1 MIGQINT
8 VVHIP
13 LHSLTAI
20 SLSGL
25 VVIGYLSRAKAQ
37 TSDLPALQD
46 LPSPEEQ
53 SLPQKESIPSQ
64 LFSIPEEV
72 QLHIQQAPSDEI
84 ADVLNLETCPALA
97 STSEIPFQ
105 ATEMEVMGHTVLHTE
120 IAEQVDCYLGK
131 EIRLSDLFNLR
142 SRITKLYIEA
152 GYITS
157 GAFLPNNQDLTDGSI
172 QIKVVEGRIEALQVN
187 DLKRLPEGYIRA
199 RLSRAMNVPFNRQA
213 LEEGLQLL
221 QLDPLL
227 ERVNAELTA
236 GKGSGKSLLILDIQP
251 ADTFGISLAAD
262 NHRSPSIGSSG
273 TNLGLT
279 INNPLG
285 FGDSLI
291 ASYGRTE
298 GLNLYDLSYFVPVNA
313 QGGTLKFSFNNG
325 DSRIV
330 QDVFRNVGIRSDT
343 TTVSTGFRQPLV
355 QTPTTEFALGLDFDW
370 KHSQSYIL
378 DDIPFSFSI
387 GPEEG
392 QSQLRVF
399 RFYQDWVK
407 RSESRVLAARSQFN
421 LGLDIF
427 DATNNNSGID
437 GQFFSWLA
445 QFQWFEQVSPRLL
458 MLTRLSTQLTP
469 DTLLPIERFSLGG
482 IGTVRGYAQNQLVA
496 DNAVTGSLEF
506 RIPISNDPNKIQLT
520 SFLDVGIGWNNQTP
534 DPEQSFLLGT
544 GLGVRWAVNRNI
556 FLRLDYGIPI
566 VSVNDTGDSL
576 QEDGLY
582 FIVDYQPSF

>member
-1 MIGQINT
+1 MCSS
-8 VVHIP
+8 

-20 SLSGL
+20 SLSCL
-25 VVIGYLSRAKAQ
+25 AVVGYLSPAKAQ
-37 TSDLPALQD
+37 TSDLSAPEE

-53 SLPQKESIPSQ
+53 SVPQQESIPSEVP
-64 LFSIPEEV
+64 SIPEEI
-72 QLHIQQAPSDEI
+72 QLHIQPTPSDEI

-97 STSEIPFQ
+97 STPEIPFP
-105 ATEMEVMGHTVLHTE
+105 ATEIEVVGHTVLHTE
-120 IAEQVDCYLGK
+120 IAEQIDCYLGK

-142 SRITKLYIEA
+142 SRITKLYVEA

-157 GAFLPNNQDLTDGSI
+157 GTFIPNNQDLTDGSI
-172 QIKVVEGRIEALQVN
+172 QIRVVEGKIEALQVN
-187 DLKRLPEGYIRA
+187 NLKRLSERHIRA
-199 RLSRAMNVPFNRQA
+199 RLSQAMNVPFNQQA

-236 GKGSGKSLLILDIQP
+236 GKGPGKSLLILDIQE
-251 ADTFGISLAAD
+251 ADTFGFSLAAN

-273 TNLGLT
+273 GNLGVT

-291 ASYGRTE
+291 ASYGRTD
-298 GLNLYDLSYFVPVNA
+298 GLNLYDLSYFLPVN
-313 QGGTLKFSFNNG
+313 GRDGTLKFSLNNSN
-325 DSRIV
+325 SRIV
-330 QDVFRNVGIRSDT
+330 QDVFRDVGIRSDT
-343 TTVSTGFRQPLV
+343 ITLSAGFRQPLV
-355 QTPTTEFALGLDFDW
+355 QTPTEEFALGLDFDW

-387 GPEEG
+387 GPKEG
-392 QSQLRVF
+392 QSQLSVF
-399 RFYQDWVK
+399 RLYQDWVR

-427 DATNNNSGID
+427 EATNNDSGID

-458 MLTRLSTQLTP
+458 MLTRFGVQLTP
-469 DTLLPIERFSLGG
+469 NALLPIERFSLGG
-482 IGTVRGYAQNQLVA
+482 IDTVRGYAQNQLVV

-506 RIPISNDPNKIQLT
+506 RLPISNDPNKIQLT

-534 DPEQSFLLGT
+534 YPEQSFLLGT
-544 GLGVRWAVNRNI
+544 GLGVRWAVNPNI
-556 FLRLDYGIPI
+556 FLRLDYGIPL
-566 VSVNDTGDSL
+566 VSVNDTGDSW

-582 FIVDYQPSF
+582 FLVNYQPSF